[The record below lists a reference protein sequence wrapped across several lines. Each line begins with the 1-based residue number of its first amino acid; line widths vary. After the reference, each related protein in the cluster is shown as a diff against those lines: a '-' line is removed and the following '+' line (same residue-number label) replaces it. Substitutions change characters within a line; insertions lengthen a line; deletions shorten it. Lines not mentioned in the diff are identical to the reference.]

1 MVVGKV
7 LIDGDIVAYRASI
20 SAEKD
25 FANVAIE
32 KADALME
39 EIISKT
45 CPFSDPDSY
54 EVYLTGKNNFRNE
67 IAKTAVYKGNRKG
80 KIKPRHLQIVRDY
93 LSMSYDATISAGEEA
108 DDLISKAVTRLGPET
123 IVASI
128 DKDMLQLA
136 CHHYNFVK
144 KDWSQVDEW
153 EGLKFFYTQILTGDA
168 ADNIKGIKGVGPV
181 KAGKLLKDCTTE
193 EELWYACLEAY
204 DGDYD
209 RVVENARLLWLRR
222 REEELWEPP
231 TVRDGDTQ

>member
-39 EIISKT
+39 EIISET

-54 EVYLTGKNNFRNE
+54 EVYLTGKTNFRND
-67 IAKTAVYKGNRKG
+67 IAKTAVYKGNRKD

-93 LSMSYDATISAGEEA
+93 LSMSYGATISSGEEA
-108 DDLISKAVTRLGPET
+108 DDLISKSVTRLGPET

-153 EGLKFFYTQILTGDA
+153 GGLKFFYAQILTGDA

>member
-136 CHHYNFVK
+136 CHHYNFVN